1 MEILFLLRTNIKN
14 NRFGL
19 EKISII
25 KPTSVKNKNIR
36 KKCSI
41 KKNKFKVNKCRTNK
55 LFSNFWIPVHV
66 MFYFDSFYDINKNKQ
81 QET

>member
-41 KKNKFKVNKCRTNK
+41 KK
-55 LFSNFWIPVHV
+55 
-66 MFYFDSFYDINKNKQ
+66 KQ
-81 QET
+81 V